1 MDALTT
7 PSNWQRVRLGD
18 ILTLKHGRDYKKF
31 KLGNIPVYGSGGY
44 MLSINN
50 FLHNGESVCIGRK
63 GTIDK
68 PIYLNGKFWVVDTLF
83 YSYSFKKSIPKFIFY
98 AFSII
103 KWSNYNEAT
112 GVPSLTKMTISNIE
126 IPLPPL
132 NEQIAIANILSDVDR
147 YLYSLDAL
155 ILKKESVKKALS
167 FELLSQRK
175 RLKGFNQNWQR
186 VRLGDICEITTGSL
200 DANEMVHYGKY
211 RFYTC
216 AKKYYFIDKY
226 AFDTEAIL
234 ISGNG
239 AYVGYVHYYKGKFNA
254 YQRTYVLDNFSEH
267 IIFVKYFLTMF
278 LQSHIQTNK
287 NEGNTPYIVMAT
299 LKDFEIP
306 LPPLNEQIAI
316 ANILSDVDRYL
327 YSLDALILKK
337 ESVKKALSFEL
348 LSQRKR
354 LKGFNQNWQRVRL
367 GDICEITTGSL
378 DANEMVHY
386 GKYRF
391 YTCAKKYYFID
402 KYAFDT
408 EAILISGNGA
418 YVGYVHYYKGKFNAY
433 QRTYV
438 LDNFSEH
445 IIFVKYFLT
454 MFLQSHIQT
463 NKNEGNT
470 PYIVMATLKDFEIPL
485 PPLNEQIAIA
495 NILSD
500 LDNEII
506 SLKNK
511 KRQFDNIKKALNH
524 DLMSAKIRVLKK

>member
-1 MDALTT
+1 MGALML

-18 ILTLKHGRDYKKF
+18 VAEIVGGGTPSTQITSFWNGSINWFTPTEIGITKYVYKSQRTITPLGLKKSSAKLLPIGTILLTSRASIGDCAILKMVATTNQGFQSLIPLEKINNEFLYYLMLTLKN
-31 KLGNIPVYGSGGY
+31 KLLELASGST
-44 MLSINN
+44 
-50 FLHNGESVCIGRK
+50 FLEVSPNK
-63 GTIDK
+63 
-68 PIYLNGKFWVVDTLF
+68 
-83 YSYSFKKSIPKFIFY
+83 
-98 AFSII
+98 I
-103 KWSNYNEAT
+103 KN
-112 GVPSLTKMTISNIE
+112 LL

-132 NEQIAIANILSDVDR
+132 DEQIAIANILSDLDH

-175 RLKGFNQNWQR
+175 RLKGFNQAWQK

-211 RFYTC
+211 RFYMC
-216 AKKYYFIDKY
+216 AKEYYFIDKY

-278 LQSHIQTNK
+278 LQSHIQTNR
-287 NEGNTPYIVMAT
+287 NEGNTPYIVMGT

-316 ANILSDVDRYL
+316 ANILSG
-327 YSLDALILKK
+327 LD
-337 ESVKKALSFEL
+337 
-348 LSQRKR
+348 
-354 LKGFNQNWQRVRL
+354 
-367 GDICEITTGSL
+367 
-378 DANEMVHY
+378 H
-386 GKYRF
+386 
-391 YTCAKKYYFID
+391 
-402 KYAFDT
+402 
-408 EAILISGNGA
+408 
-418 YVGYVHYYKGKFNAY
+418 
-433 QRTYV
+433 
-438 LDNFSEH
+438 
-445 IIFVKYFLT
+445 
-454 MFLQSHIQT
+454 
-463 NKNEGNT
+463 
-470 PYIVMATLKDFEIPL
+470 
-485 PPLNEQIAIA
+485 
-495 NILSD
+495 
-500 LDNEII
+500 EII

>member
-18 ILTLKHGRDYKKF
+18 IAEIIGGGTPSTQITSFWNGSINWFTPTEIGITKYVHKSQRTITLLGLKKSSAKLLPIGTILLTSRASIGDCAILKVVATTNQGFQSLIPLEKINNEFLYYLMLTLKN
-31 KLGNIPVYGSGGY
+31 KLLKLASGST
-44 MLSINN
+44 
-50 FLHNGESVCIGRK
+50 FLEVSPNK
-63 GTIDK
+63 
-68 PIYLNGKFWVVDTLF
+68 
-83 YSYSFKKSIPKFIFY
+83 
-98 AFSII
+98 I
-103 KWSNYNEAT
+103 KN
-112 GVPSLTKMTISNIE
+112 LL

-132 NEQIAIANILSDVDR
+132 NEQIAIANILSDVDH

-216 AKKYYFIDKY
+216 AKEYYFIDKY

-278 LQSHIQTNK
+278 LQSHIQTNR
-287 NEGNTPYIVMAT
+287 NEGNTPYIVMGT
-299 LKDFEIP
+299 LKDFEIL
-306 LPPLNEQIAI
+306 LPSLNEQAAI
-316 ANILSDVDRYL
+316 ANVLSA
-327 YSLDALILKK
+327 LD
-337 ESVKKALSFEL
+337 
-348 LSQRKR
+348 
-354 LKGFNQNWQRVRL
+354 
-367 GDICEITTGSL
+367 
-378 DANEMVHY
+378 H
-386 GKYRF
+386 
-391 YTCAKKYYFID
+391 
-402 KYAFDT
+402 
-408 EAILISGNGA
+408 
-418 YVGYVHYYKGKFNAY
+418 
-433 QRTYV
+433 
-438 LDNFSEH
+438 
-445 IIFVKYFLT
+445 
-454 MFLQSHIQT
+454 
-463 NKNEGNT
+463 
-470 PYIVMATLKDFEIPL
+470 
-485 PPLNEQIAIA
+485 
-495 NILSD
+495 
-500 LDNEII
+500 EII

-511 KRQFDNIKKALNH
+511 KRQFENIKKALNH

>member
-18 ILTLKHGRDYKKF
+18 IGKPCMCKRVMKHQTTRYGEIPFYKIGTF
-31 KLGNIPVYGSGGY
+31 GNIADAFISKKLFLEYKTKYSFPKKGDILISASGT
-44 MLSINN
+44 
-50 FLHNGESVCIGRK
+50 IGRAVIYDGK
-63 GTIDK
+63 PAYFQDSNIVWIDNDETLVK
-68 PIYLNGKFWVVDTLF
+68 NDFLF
-83 YSYSFKKSIPKFIFY
+83 YAYSNVKWDTEHTTILRLYNDNFK
-98 AFSII
+98 
-103 KWSNYNEAT
+103 NT
-112 GVPSLTKMTISNIE
+112 L

-132 NEQIAIANILSDVDR
+132 NEQIAIANILSDVDH

-175 RLKGFNQNWQR
+175 RLKGFNQAWQR

-216 AKKYYFIDKY
+216 AKEYYFIDKY

-267 IIFVKYFLTMF
+267 IM
-278 LQSHIQTNK
+278 
-287 NEGNTPYIVMAT
+287 
-299 LKDFEIP
+299 
-306 LPPLNEQIAI
+306 
-316 ANILSDVDRYL
+316 
-327 YSLDALILKK
+327 
-337 ESVKKALSFEL
+337 
-348 LSQRKR
+348 
-354 LKGFNQNWQRVRL
+354 
-367 GDICEITTGSL
+367 
-378 DANEMVHY
+378 
-386 GKYRF
+386 
-391 YTCAKKYYFID
+391 
-402 KYAFDT
+402 
-408 EAILISGNGA
+408 
-418 YVGYVHYYKGKFNAY
+418 
-433 QRTYV
+433 
-438 LDNFSEH
+438 
-445 IIFVKYFLT
+445 FVKYFLT

-511 KRQFDNIKKALNH
+511 KRQFENIKKALNH